1 MSLIGCRP
9 SLESQQ
15 GSLLLPASGLATHRA
30 ERELWRRRRAAME
43 LHRRRSTPDGIRRDP
58 LKPLWERSIRA
69 FDRAVRLSGLHGRGR
84 RNALNVRREELALPF
99 AGLPGA
105 FEGYRIL
112 HITDPHFDAMPGLG
126 AAIANAV
133 DGLDVD
139 LCVLTGDYR
148 TADDGLEV
156 PAPVLEAL
164 GEIRSAVTA
173 ADGFCGVLGNH
184 DTHAMIDPFEAL
196 GIHMLVNQTVQVNRA
211 GHRLTVTGVDDV
223 HRFYTPA
230 ALTALA
236 QATPFGSGHF
246 GLALVHSPEFAAEAS
261 AAGYSLYLCGHTH
274 GGQVAPP
281 GGRPILTPL
290 SRNHRLARG
299 LWQHGRMTGYTSRG
313 AGVTGVPLRYYS
325 PAEVTVVT
333 LTRG

>member
-1 MSLIGCRP
+1 MSLIAYRQP
-9 SLESQQ
+9 LESQP
-15 GSLLLPASGLATHRA
+15 GSILLPSDGPVTDKL
-30 ERELWRRRRAAME
+30 ERELWRRGRAAME
-43 LHRRRSTPDGIRRDP
+43 TRVHRSTPDGIKHDRF
-58 LKPLWERSIRA
+58 KPLWERSIRA
-69 FDRAVRLSGLHGRGR
+69 FDRAVRLSGLHHRGR
-84 RNALNVRREELALPF
+84 RNALDVRREELTLPF
-99 AGLPGA
+99 ARLPRS

-112 HITDPHFDAMPGLG
+112 HITDPHFDAMPRLG
-126 AAIANAV
+126 EAIARAV
-133 DGLDVD
+133 DGLAVD

-156 PAPVLEAL
+156 PRLVLEAL
-164 GEIRSAVTA
+164 GEITTAVAA

-184 DTHAMIDPFEAL
+184 DTQAMIEPFEAL
-196 GIHMLVNQTVQVNRA
+196 GIRMLVNQTAQVTRA
-211 GHRLTVTGVDDV
+211 GHRLSITGVDDV

-230 ALTALA
+230 ALGALT
-236 QATPFGSGHF
+236 QAAPFGAEHF
-246 GLALVHSPEFAAEAS
+246 GLALVHSPEFAAEA
-261 AAGYSLYLCGHTH
+261 AGAGYSLYLCGHTH

-281 GGRPILTPL
+281 GGRPILAPL